1 MQGGLQFV
9 KMHGCG
15 NDYVYIDGVSQELPQ
30 DESKLRD
37 LARRVAD
44 RRRGIGGDGM
54 ILILPSTQA
63 DVRMRMFNADGSEA
77 QMCGNGIRCVAK
89 YAVDSG
95 LAPSDKL
102 RVESAVKIHDITV
115 SRKDGEV
122 VGAQVDMG
130 VPSFARCD
138 LPMTGDAAEALDVP
152 VVVAG
157 RDLLVTGVSMGNPH
171 CVVFDV
177 PSDDATFLELGP
189 ALESHSLFPDRV
201 NVEFVEVVSGD
212 HLRVR
217 VWERGSGETF
227 ACGTGACA
235 VVAAAS
241 RLGRAQRQAR
251 VELKGGSLD
260 IDWRDAGQLLMAGPA
275 LEVARGVVD
284 RHLTYDLL

>member
-30 DESKLRD
+30 DESKLRE
-37 LARRVAD
+37 LSRRLAD
-44 RRRGIGGDGM
+44 RRRGVGGDGM
-54 ILILPSTQA
+54 ILILPSTRA

-95 LAPSDKL
+95 LAGNDKV

-122 VGAQVDMG
+122 VSAQVDMG
-130 VPSFARCD
+130 VPSFARGD
-138 LPMTGDAAEALDVP
+138 LPMTGDDVEALDVP

-157 RDLLVTGVSMGNPH
+157 RDLRVTGVSMGNPH

-177 PSDDATFLELGP
+177 PSDDATFVELGP
-189 ALESHSLFPDRV
+189 ALEAHSLFPERV
-201 NVEFVEVVSGD
+201 NVEFVEVVAGD

-260 IDWRDAGQLLMAGPA
+260 IDWSDAGQLLMAGPA
-275 LEVARGVVD
+275 VEVARGVVD
-284 RHLTYDLL
+284 RHLTSDLL